1 MGAPAAL
8 SLSAARHAAALL
20 GRLGLGA
27 RRCALCAEAYE
38 STEQSDAPAWA
49 AGLCAGCAALLAPRG
64 GGHCPRCGARYGL
77 PGYAPE
83 HCPDCLV
90 APPPWE
96 RLHFH
101 AVYGD
106 RLRELIMGYKFQGS
120 LAHLGLF
127 QRLALAAWR
136 GREAATQESGGQESG
151 AKEPDMV
158 VPVPLH
164 PRRLL
169 WRGFNQSL
177 ELARLLAR
185 EQGLPLLPGALVR
198 VRHTRPQSTLPARE
212 RERNIAGAFRADPA
226 LVGGARVLLVD
237 DVMTTGSTLKA
248 CAREL
253 RAAGAEGV
261 EALVVARA

>member
-1 MGAPAAL
+1 
-8 SLSAARHAAALL
+8 
-20 GRLGLGA
+20 
-27 RRCALCAEAYE
+27 
-38 STEQSDAPAWA
+38 
-49 AGLCAGCAALLAPRG
+49 
-64 GGHCPRCGARYGL
+64 
-77 PGYAPE
+77 
-83 HCPDCLV
+83 
-90 APPPWE
+90 
-96 RLHFH
+96 
-101 AVYGD
+101 
-106 RLRELIMGYKFQGS
+106 
-120 LAHLGLF
+120 
-127 QRLALAAWR
+127 
-136 GREAATQESGGQESG
+136 
-151 AKEPDMV
+151 
-158 VPVPLH
+158 
-164 PRRLL
+164 
-169 WRGFNQSL
+169 L